1 MSILTQDAQ
10 DSWTCTMVDDGQNP
24 RVTLRKTVPL
34 KDASAGEARE
44 QPQVSWFPC
53 LTDDSDTETDSPLS
67 PPSTQVTTR
76 TREEVDGETW
86 VPEARKR
93 VTVAK
98 KERGPMIGWWR

>member
-1 MSILTQDAQ
+1 MSIFTQDAQ
-10 DSWTCTMVDDGQNP
+10 DNWTCTMVDDGQNP
-24 RVTLRKTVPL
+24 RVTLRKT
-34 KDASAGEARE
+34 EAHK

-53 LTDDSDTETDSPLS
+53 LTDDSGTETDSPLS

-76 TREEVDGETW
+76 TRKEVDGETW